1 MPRILAQPRP
11 GTLARML
18 WSRRPR
24 VFLARGHGAAR
35 TRHSLRPSLLKWGRP
50 KAKLGWIPARKRNR
64 LLWSPAGEVRTLAD
78 APAPRQGES
87 DFCRKYS
94 YLKGNSYLKGRR
106 L

>member
-1 MPRILAQPRP
+1 MGGQNPAFPAPLSSE
-11 GTLARML
+11 M
-18 WSRRPR
+18 
-24 VFLARGHGAAR
+24 GAAENE
-35 TRHSLRPSLLKWGRP
+35 TRVDSTAG
-50 KAKLGWIPARKRNR
+50 RNR